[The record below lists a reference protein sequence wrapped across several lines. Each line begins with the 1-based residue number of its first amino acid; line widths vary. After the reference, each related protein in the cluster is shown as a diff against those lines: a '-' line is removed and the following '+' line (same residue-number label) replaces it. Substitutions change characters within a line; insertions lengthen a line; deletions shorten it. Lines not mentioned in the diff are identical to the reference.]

1 MEISAIPN
9 NNNEFMS
16 FKIGHLKD
24 IDSYAFSCESLGKLV
39 ENLYDTGDKFKN
51 FHHMTKNEKDH
62 MDLLCRKGFY
72 PYEWVDRIKKLDY
85 EAIPPIE
92 AFQSQL
98 KHASVR

>member
-1 MEISAIPN
+1 
-9 NNNEFMS
+9 
-16 FKIGHLKD
+16 
-24 IDSYAFSCESLGKLV
+24 
-39 ENLYDTGDKFKN
+39 
-51 FHHMTKNEKDH
+51 MTKNEKDH

-85 EAIPPIE
+85 DAIPPIE